1 MKKKLNKMSD
11 TVFDI
16 FKSSLK
22 LGSCIILAGTAAV
35 LNGYAKRTADEG
47 DDCIHIAFKT
57 SNNNKATYSNAIT
70 AITNG
75 LVSYHAAS
83 VISEL
88 PHNASSEFYS
98 GIIEIAKSNMTSY
111 HKASSIED
119 ILANYGEKIE

>member
-1 MKKKLNKMSD
+1 MKKKLDEMGN

-35 LNGYAKRTADEG
+35 LNGYVKRTAD
-47 DDCIHIAFKT
+47 DDCIHIALKT

-88 PHNASSEFYS
+88 PRNASPEFYS
-98 GIIEIAKSNMTSY
+98 GIIAIAKSNMVSY
-111 HKASSIED
+111 HKANSIED
-119 ILANYGEKIE
+119 IVKHYGEKIE

>member
-1 MKKKLNKMSD
+1 MKKKIDEMGN

-35 LNGYAKRTADEG
+35 LNGYAKRTAD

-88 PHNASSEFYS
+88 PRNASPEFYS

-119 ILANYGEKIE
+119 IVAHYGEKNE

>member
-1 MKKKLNKMSD
+1 MKKKLDEMGN

-35 LNGYAKRTADEG
+35 LNGYAKRTAD

-75 LVSYHAAS
+75 LVSYYAAS

-88 PHNASSEFYS
+88 PRNASPEFYS
-98 GIIEIAKSNMTSY
+98 GIIAIAKSNMASY

-119 ILANYGEKIE
+119 IVTHYGEKFE

>member
-1 MKKKLNKMSD
+1 MKKKLDEMSN

-35 LNGYAKRTADEG
+35 LNNYAKRTADD
-47 DDCIHIAFKT
+47 DDCINIAFKT

-88 PHNASSEFYS
+88 PRNASPEFYS
-98 GIIEIAKSNMTSY
+98 GIIAIAKSNMTSY
-111 HKASSIED
+111 HKSSSIED
-119 ILANYGEKIE
+119 IVAHYGEKSE